1 MTGQVVASIMS
12 VPTVG
17 ITPAMRASEALSLAY
32 EHHIHH
38 MPVVE
43 RGILVGVVCT
53 CDLESVPPDVCV
65 SATLH
70 GPPIVT
76 QPQAS
81 SEEALGLMNA
91 HGVGSLMVVQDQR
104 ILGIVT
110 RQDLERAGVPMHDD
124 PRGFCSC
131 CGEYEHLREHATGT
145 LCIECFDRSK
155 ASEIVDQG
163 GGD

>member
-1 MTGQVVASIMS
+1 MTGQSVTSMMS

-17 ITPAMRASEALSLAY
+17 IAPSMRVSEALSLAH
-32 EHHIHH
+32 EHRIHH

-53 CDLESVPPDVCV
+53 CDLESVPLDVSV
-65 SATLH
+65 SSTLH
-70 GPPIVT
+70 GPPIIT
-76 QPQAS
+76 HPQAS

-91 HGVGSLMVVQDQR
+91 HRVGSLMVVQDKR
-104 ILGIVT
+104 IVGIVT

-131 CGEYEHLREHATGT
+131 CGEFEHLRDHATGT
-145 LCIECFDRSK
+145 LCIECFDRSRAN
-155 ASEIVDQG
+155 ASVDVG